1 MQAFQADIVARLNR
15 SGSWDEGSPSRSRPV
30 DLTGCDM
37 STHMRRRLT
46 FLPALVDRPTL
57 EASPYIYCAVTNN
70 LALCCLLH
78 ARNVLPQQ
86 PVVVAAFSAGGW
98 AGVTPW
104 QKRISVSSAETALMA
119 GARTFLYTGSMGS
132 RH

>member
-1 MQAFQADIVARLNR
+1 
-15 SGSWDEGSPSRSRPV
+15 
-30 DLTGCDM
+30 
-37 STHMRRRLT
+37 MRRRLT

-57 EASPYIYCAVTNN
+57 EASPYTYCAVTNN

-119 GARTFLYTGSMGS
+119 GARGFLCTSSMGS
-132 RH
+132 RHWASSLYVCLEQLRTVLNASSEILC